1 MKTVAF
7 VPIKLNSE
15 RLPMKNIRPFT
26 NGQPLISYI
35 LKTLLT
41 VKEIDEIYVYCS
53 SNEIQEFLPK
63 GVKFLKRDAYYDLSS
78 TKFNEVLSSFAKLVD
93 ADTYLL
99 AHATAPFI
107 SEKSITSGI
116 INVNSGNYD
125 SAFSVC
131 ELQEFLWKD
140 NKPFNYRLE
149 NIPRTQDLDM
159 LYTETCGL
167 YVYKKEL
174 ILEQNRRIGDRPYL
188 IPISKIEACDIN
200 NEDDFYLAD
209 AIYNYKRL
217 KGEETNE

>member
-15 RLPMKNIRPFT
+15 RLPLKNVRPFT

-41 VKEIDEIYVYCS
+41 VEEIDDIYVYCS
-53 SNEIQEFLPK
+53 SEEIQDYLPE
-63 GVKFLKRDAYYDLSS
+63 GVKFLKRDPYYDLSS
-78 TKFNEVLSSFAKLVD
+78 TKFNEVLSSFAQLIE
-93 ADTYLL
+93 ADTYILT
-99 AHATAPFI
+99 HATAPFM
-107 SEKSITSGI
+107 SGKSISTGVQK
-116 INVNSGNYD
+116 VNSGEYD

-140 NKPFNYRLE
+140 NEPFNYKLN
-149 NIPRTQDLDM
+149 NIPRTQDLEM

-174 ILEQNRRIGDRPYL
+174 ILERGRRIGENPFL

-209 AIYNYKRL
+209 AIFNYKMMQ
-217 KGEETNE
+217 GEVHE